1 MNSSAAAMAEMPATP
16 DPEVVRKGR
25 GKEGKSIRRA
35 STKPKGNSRDRY
47 FLSAGQPG
55 EKVGI
60 GRELNSEQEALIAAF
75 QEKLTFFVVTEYR
88 VETRYKG
95 INTLLVKEEISRA
108 Q

>member
-1 MNSSAAAMAEMPATP
+1 MNSSAATMAEMPATP
-16 DPEVVRKGR
+16 APEVVRKGR
-25 GKEGKSIRRA
+25 GKEGKGTRRI
-35 STKPKGNSRDRY
+35 SVKPKGNSRERY

-55 EKVGI
+55 EAVAL

-88 VETRYKG
+88 VETRSKG
-95 INTLLVKEEISRA
+95 INTLLIKEEISQA